1 MNYLSVSELSKSFGE
16 FKLFRDVSFGLEKGQ
31 KVGLVAKNGAGKST
45 LFKILMEK
53 EIQDE
58 GKVAYREGIRVG
70 YLEQEPDF
78 GDAQTIEDYIQ
89 NSDNPLVKLINRYEG
104 LIAKGDTESAE
115 FSDLMNQ
122 IDEQNAWSIDVKINE
137 VLTSLKF
144 PDKSVSVKNLS
155 GGQARR
161 LALAKSL
168 IDEPDV
174 LYMDEPTNHLDF
186 DMVEWLEKFISESK
200 LTLLLITHDRYFLDN
215 VCNEILELTPTGVFT
230 YKGDYEYYLNKKAER
245 EQNAQVVANKA
256 KNLFK
261 TELEWLR
268 RQPKA
273 RGTKSKSRI
282 DAAYELEKK
291 SKGVKAKK
299 ELEISSVMTRMGRK
313 ILEIEYLTKSYGG
326 LQILKDFTYFF
337 KRGEKVG
344 IIGKN
349 GTGKSTFLNLITGKD
364 KEFKGSISTGS
375 TVKFGYYNQKG
386 LNFRPDMKVI
396 DVVKDIAEVVQTKD
410 GSRITASQM
419 LTHFQFD
426 PKKQHTHVEL
436 LSGGE
441 KKRLYLVTVLME
453 NPNFLILDEPTNDLD
468 LATLTAL
475 ENYLLDF
482 NGCVIIVSH
491 DRFFLDRICDHLFVF
506 KGQGEVKDFPG
517 NYTEYREYVKVNKE
531 KEAKA
536 EEQKKFVKEEKPF
549 DSAQDDKKKNKLTYK
564 ERLEMESLAEEL
576 EKLES
581 SKSEMEEKLS
591 SGTLDGQA
599 INDLSIELGQLIEKI
614 EEVTL
619 NWMELA
625 EKEG

>member
-1 MNYLSVSELSKSFGE
+1 MNYLSVSGLSKSFGE
-16 FKLFRDVSFGLEKGQ
+16 FKLFKEVSFGLEKGQ

-53 EIQDE
+53 EIQDD
-58 GKVAYREGIRVG
+58 GQVVYRDGLRIG
-70 YLEQEPDF
+70 WLEQDPDF
-78 GDAQTIEDYIQ
+78 GDAKTIEEYIH
-89 NSDNPLVKLINRYEG
+89 NSENPLIQLINRYEF
-104 LIAKGDTESAE
+104 LLQKGDTESEE
-115 FSDLMNQ
+115 FSNLMNE
-122 IDEQNAWSIDVKINE
+122 IDEQNAWGVDVKINE
-137 VLTSLKF
+137 VLTNLKF
-144 PDKSVSVKNLS
+144 TNKQLEIKHLS
-155 GGQARR
+155 GGQGRR

-168 IDEPDV
+168 IDEPDI

-186 DMVEWLEKFISESK
+186 DMVEWLEKFVAESA

-215 VCNEILELTPTGVFT
+215 VCNEIIELTPTGVYQ
-230 YKGDYEYYLNKKAER
+230 YKGSYEYYLGKKAER
-245 EQNAQVVANKA
+245 EQNQQVVANKA

-282 DAAYELEKK
+282 DAAYEIEKVSK
-291 SKGVKAKK
+291 SVKAKK
-299 ELEISSVMTRMGRK
+299 ELEISSVMTRMGKK
-313 ILEIEYLTKSYGG
+313 ILEIEYLTKSYGELTI
-326 LQILKDFTYFF
+326 LQDFTYFF
-337 KRGEKVG
+337 KRGEKIG

-364 KEFKGSISTGS
+364 KDYKGSISTGS

-386 LNFRPDMKVI
+386 LSFRNDIKVI
-396 DVVKDIAEVVQTKD
+396 DIVKDIAEVVQTKD
-410 GSRITASQM
+410 GSKITASQM

-468 LATLTAL
+468 LETLTAL

-506 KGQGEVKDFPG
+506 KGEGAVKDFPG
-517 NYTEYREYVKVNKE
+517 NYTEYREYLKVNKE
-531 KEAKA
+531 KADKEKA
-536 EEQKKFVKEEKPF
+536 DIAVPKKVKKEEEKPR
-549 DSAQDDKKKNKLTYK
+549 NIKLTYK
-564 ERLEMESLAEEL
+564 EKLEMERLTKDLEML
-576 EKLES
+576 EKQK
-581 SKSEMEEKLS
+581 SKIEEQLS
-591 SGTLDGQA
+591 SGNLDGGS
-599 INDLSIELGQLIEKI
+599 INELSVELGELVEKI
-614 EEVTL
+614 DLITL
-619 NWMELA
+619 SWMELA
-625 EKEG
+625 DKEGE

>member
-1 MNYLSVSELSKSFGE
+1 MNFLSVSELSKSFGE
-16 FKLFRDVSFGLEKGQ
+16 FKLFKEVSFGLEKGQ
-31 KVGLVAKNGAGKST
+31 KVGLVAKNGSGKST
-45 LFKILMEK
+45 LFKILMGK

-58 GKVAYREGIRVG
+58 GSVVYRDGIRIG
-70 YLEQEPDF
+70 WLEQEPDF
-78 GDAQTIEDYIQ
+78 SGAKTIGEYIE
-89 NSDNPLVKLINRYEG
+89 NSENPKIQLINRYEEF
-104 LIAKGDTESAE
+104 LRKGDTETDE
-115 FSDLMNQ
+115 FNKLMNQ
-122 IDEQNAWSIDVKINE
+122 IDEQDAWSVEVKINE

-144 PDKSVSVKNLS
+144 TDKSLSIENLS
-155 GGQARR
+155 GGQGRR

-186 DMVEWLEKFISESK
+186 DMVEWLEKFISESS

-215 VCNEILELTPTGVFT
+215 VCNEIIELTPNGIYQ
-230 YKGDYEYYLNKKAER
+230 YKGDYEYYLDKKSER
-245 EQNAQVVANKA
+245 EHNQQVVAGKA

-282 DAAYELEKK
+282 EAAYALEKVSK
-291 SKGVKAKK
+291 SVKAKR
-299 ELEISSVMTRMGRK
+299 ELEISSVMTRMGKK
-313 ILEIEYLTKSYGG
+313 ILEIEYLTKAYGD
-326 LQILKDFTYFF
+326 LKILEDFTYFF
-337 KRGEKVG
+337 KRGEKIG

-364 KEFKGSISTGS
+364 KEYKGSISKGS

-386 LNFRPDMKVI
+386 LNFREDMKVI
-396 DVVKDIAEVVQTKD
+396 DVVRDIAEVVQTKD

-426 PKKQHTHVEL
+426 PKKQHTPVEL

-441 KKRLYLVTVLME
+441 KKRLYLVTVLMQ

-468 LATLTAL
+468 LETLTAL

-482 NGCVIIVSH
+482 TGCVIIVSH

-506 KGQGEVKDFPG
+506 KGKGQVKDFPG
-517 NYTEYREYVKVNKE
+517 NYTEYREYIKVDKEEAGSKKNNKS
-531 KEAKA
+531 K
-536 EEQKKFVKEEKPF
+536 EEQKEQELKPTL
-549 DSAQDDKKKNKLTYK
+549 KKMTYK
-564 ERLEMESLAEEL
+564 ERLEMDKLAQELEEL
-576 EKLES
+576 EGLKYEIE
-581 SKSEMEEKLS
+581 KKLS
-591 SGTLDGQA
+591 SGNIDGLE
-599 INDLSIELGQLIEKI
+599 INELSVQLGDLIVKI
-614 EEVTL
+614 DLVTSS
-619 NWMELA
+619 WMELA
-625 EKEG
+625 EKES

>member
-1 MNYLSVSELSKSFGE
+1 MNYLSVSDLSKSFGE
-16 FKLFRDVSFGLEKGQ
+16 FKLFKDVSFGLEKGQ

-53 EIQDE
+53 EIQDD
-58 GKVAYREGIRVG
+58 GQVVYRDGIRVG
-70 YLEQEPDF
+70 WLEQDPYF
-78 GDAQTIEDYIQ
+78 GDAETIEEYIYQ
-89 NSDNPLVKLINRYEG
+89 SDNPLIKLTNRYEF
-104 LIAKGDTESAE
+104 LLQKGETESDE
-115 FSDLMNQ
+115 FSSIMNE
-122 IDEQNAWSIDVKINE
+122 IDAQNAWNIGVKINE
-137 VLTSLKF
+137 VLTNLKF
-144 PDKSVSVKNLS
+144 PNQQILIKTLS
-155 GGQARR
+155 GGQGRR

-168 IDEPDV
+168 IDEPDI

-186 DMVEWLEKFISESK
+186 DMVEWLEKFVVESN
-200 LTLLLITHDRYFLDN
+200 LTLMLITHDRYFLDN
-215 VCNEILELTPTGVFT
+215 VCTEIIELTANGIYN

-245 EQNAQVVANKA
+245 EQNQTIVANKA

-261 TELEWLR
+261 TELDWLR

-282 DAAYELEKK
+282 DAAYALEKVSK
-291 SKGVKAKK
+291 SVKAKQ
-299 ELEISSVMTRMGRK
+299 ELEISSVMTRMGKK
-313 ILEIEYLTKSYGG
+313 ILEIERLTKNYGE
-326 LQILKDFTYFF
+326 LKILEDFTYFF
-337 KRGEKVG
+337 KRGEKIG

-364 KEFKGSISTGS
+364 KDYKGSISSGS

-386 LNFRPDMKVI
+386 LNFRSDMKVI

-441 KKRLYLVTVLME
+441 KKRLYMVTVLME

-468 LATLTAL
+468 LETLTAL
-475 ENYLLDF
+475 EGYLLNF

-506 KGQGEVKDFPG
+506 KGEGKVKDFPG
-517 NYTEYREYVKVNKE
+517 NYTEYREYLKINKE
-531 KEAKA
+531 SGDST
-536 EEQKKFVKEEKPF
+536 KKQVGIVKEEKNKEF
-549 DSAQDDKKKNKLTYK
+549 HSNKLTYK
-564 ERLEMESLAEEL
+564 ERLEMEVLSKEL
-576 EKLES
+576 EIL
-581 SKSEMEEKLS
+581 EEKKNKIEQQLTS
-591 SGTLDGQA
+591 EGLDGKL
-599 INDLSIELGQLIEKI
+599 INDLSVELGKLIDEI
-614 EEVTL
+614 DLITL
-619 NWMELA
+619 SWMELA
-625 EKEG
+625 DKE

>member
-1 MNYLSVSELSKSFGE
+1 MNYLSVSGLSKSFGE
-16 FKLFRDVSFGLEKGQ
+16 FKLFKEVSFGLEKGQ

-53 EIQDE
+53 EIQDD
-58 GKVAYREGIRVG
+58 GQVVYRDGLRIG
-70 YLEQEPDF
+70 WLEQDPDF
-78 GDAQTIEDYIQ
+78 GDAKTIEEYIH
-89 NSDNPLVKLINRYEG
+89 NSENPLIQLINRYEF
-104 LIAKGDTESAE
+104 LLQKGDTESEE
-115 FSDLMNQ
+115 FTNLMNE
-122 IDEQNAWSIDVKINE
+122 IDEQNAWGVDVKINE
-137 VLTSLKF
+137 VLTNLKF
-144 PDKSVSVKNLS
+144 TNKQLEIKHLS
-155 GGQARR
+155 GGQGRR

-168 IDEPDV
+168 IDEPDI

-186 DMVEWLEKFISESK
+186 DMVEWLEKFVAESA

-215 VCNEILELTPTGVFT
+215 VCNEIIELTPTGVYQ
-230 YKGDYEYYLNKKAER
+230 YKGSYEYYLGKKAER
-245 EQNAQVVANKA
+245 EQNQQVVANKA

-282 DAAYELEKK
+282 DAAYEIEKVSK
-291 SKGVKAKK
+291 SVKAKK
-299 ELEISSVMTRMGRK
+299 ELEISSVMTRMGKK
-313 ILEIEYLTKSYGG
+313 ILEIEYLTKSYGELTI
-326 LQILKDFTYFF
+326 LQDFTYFF
-337 KRGEKVG
+337 KRGEKIG

-364 KEFKGSISTGS
+364 KDYKGSISTGS

-386 LNFRPDMKVI
+386 LSFRNDIKVI
-396 DVVKDIAEVVQTKD
+396 DIVKDIAEVVQTKD
-410 GSRITASQM
+410 GSKITASQM

-468 LATLTAL
+468 LETLTAL

-506 KGQGEVKDFPG
+506 KGEGAVKDFPG
-517 NYTEYREYVKVNKE
+517 NYTEYREYLKVNKE
-531 KEAKA
+531 KVDKEKVDIAVP
-536 EEQKKFVKEEKPF
+536 KKVKKEEEKPR
-549 DSAQDDKKKNKLTYK
+549 NIKLTYK
-564 ERLEMESLAEEL
+564 EKLEMERLTKDLEML
-576 EKLES
+576 EKQK
-581 SKSEMEEKLS
+581 SKIEEQLS
-591 SGTLDGQA
+591 SGNLDGGS
-599 INDLSIELGQLIEKI
+599 INELSVELGELVEKI
-614 EEVTL
+614 DLITL
-619 NWMELA
+619 SWMELA
-625 EKEG
+625 DKEGE

>member
-16 FKLFRDVSFGLEKGQ
+16 FKLFKDVSFGLDKGQ

-45 LFKILMEK
+45 LFKILMGRD
-53 EIQDE
+53 IQDE
-58 GKVAYREGIRVG
+58 GKIAFRDGIRVG
-70 YLEQEPDF
+70 MLDQEPDF
-78 GDAQTIEDYIQ
+78 GDAKSIEEYIYR
-89 NSDNPLVKLINRYEG
+89 SDNPKIIALNRYEK
-104 LIAKGDTESAE
+104 LLEQGDTESDE
-115 FSDLMNQ
+115 FNKLMER
-122 IDEQNAWSIDVKINE
+122 IEALNAWDVDVRVNE

-144 PDKSVSVKNLS
+144 TDKSELVENLS

-161 LALAKSL
+161 LALAKVL
-168 IDEPDV
+168 IDEPD
-174 LYMDEPTNHLDF
+174 LLFLDEPTNHLDF
-186 DMVEWLEKFISESK
+186 DMVEWLEKFIADSQ

-215 VCNEILELTPTGVFT
+215 VCSEIIELTPDCIYN
-230 YKGDYEYYLNKKAER
+230 YKGSYEFYLLKKAER
-245 EQNAQVVANKA
+245 DQHDAIVANKA

-282 DAAYELEKK
+282 DAAHLLEKK
-291 SKGVKAKK
+291 SKSYQAKS

-313 ILEIEYLTKSYGG
+313 ILEIEYLTKTYDDKI
-326 LQILKDFTYFF
+326 ILEDFTYFF
-337 KRGEKVG
+337 KKGEKLG

-364 KEFKGSISTGS
+364 KEFKGSISQGS

-386 LNFRPDMKVI
+386 LSFNEGMKVI
-396 DVVKDIAEVVQTKD
+396 DIVKDIAEVVQTKD

-426 PKKQHTHVEL
+426 PKKQHTQVGL

-475 ENYLLDF
+475 ENYLLEF
-482 NGCVIIVSH
+482 QGCVIVVSH
-491 DRFFLDRICDHLFVF
+491 DRYFLDRIVDHLFVF
-506 KGQGEVKDFPG
+506 RGEGKVKDFPG
-517 NYTEYREYVKVNKE
+517 NYSEFREYE
-531 KEAKA
+531 KARGDK
-536 EEQKKFVKEEKPF
+536 EEQPAFVKKAPEKPVEKVQQ
-549 DSAQDDKKKNKLTYK
+549 SPKLTYK
-564 ERLEMESLAEEL
+564 EKLKMEELAETL
-576 EKLES
+576 TKLEEQ
-581 SKSEMEEKLS
+581 KAQIEEQLLAGNLS
-591 SGTLDGQA
+591 GQE
-599 INDLSIELGQLIEKI
+599 INDISMKLG
-614 EEVTL
+614 EVVNEIDSVTID
-619 NWMELA
+619 WMELA

>member
-1 MNYLSVSELSKSFGE
+1 MNYLSVSDLSKSFGE

-31 KVGLVAKNGAGKST
+31 KIGLVAKNGAGKST

-53 EIQDE
+53 EIQDD
-58 GKVAYREGIRVG
+58 GQVVYRDGIRVG
-70 YLEQEPDF
+70 WLEQDPDF
-78 GDAQTIEDYIQ
+78 GEAKTIEEYIYK
-89 NSDNPLVKLINRYEG
+89 SDNPLVKLINRYE
-104 LIAKGDTESAE
+104 LLLQKGDTESDE
-115 FSDLMNQ
+115 FSNLMNE
-122 IDEQNAWSIDVKINE
+122 IDEQNAWGIDVKINE
-137 VLTSLKF
+137 VLTNLKF
-144 PDKSVSVKNLS
+144 SNQQLLINNLS
-155 GGQARR
+155 GGQGRR

-168 IDEPDV
+168 IDEPDI

-186 DMVEWLEKFISESK
+186 DMVEWLEKFVAESN
-200 LTLLLITHDRYFLDN
+200 LTLILITHDRYFLDN
-215 VCNEILELTPTGVFT
+215 VCTEIIELTPTGIYN

-245 EQNAQVVANKA
+245 EQNQKIVANKA

-282 DAAYELEKK
+282 DAAYALEKVSK
-291 SKGVKAKK
+291 SVKAKQ

-313 ILEIEYLTKSYGG
+313 ILEIEHLTKTYGE
-326 LQILKDFTYFF
+326 LKILEDFTYFF

-364 KEFKGSISTGS
+364 KEYKGSISAGS

-386 LNFRPDMKVI
+386 LNFRSDMKVI

-441 KKRLYLVTVLME
+441 KKRLYMVTVLME

-468 LATLTAL
+468 LETLTAL
-475 ENYLLDF
+475 EGYLLSF

-506 KGQGEVKDFPG
+506 KGEGKVKDFPG
-517 NYTEYREYVKVNKE
+517 NYTEYREYLKVNKE
-531 KEAKA
+531 SIEHP
-536 EEQKKFVKEEKPF
+536 KKQVAFVKEEKNEEF
-549 DSAQDDKKKNKLTYK
+549 KSNKLTYK
-564 ERLEMESLAEEL
+564 ERLEMEEITKEL
-576 EKLES
+576 EGLEEQ
-581 SKSEMEEKLS
+581 KNKIEQQLTSE
-591 SGTLDGQA
+591 GLDGKL
-599 INDLSIELGQLIEKI
+599 INNLSVELGELLDKI
-614 EEVTL
+614 DFLTL
-619 NWMELA
+619 SWMELA
-625 EKEG
+625 EKAED

>member
-1 MNYLSVSELSKSFGE
+1 MNYLSVSGLSKSFGE
-16 FKLFRDVSFGLEKGQ
+16 FKLFKEVSFGLEKGQ

-53 EIQDE
+53 EIQDD
-58 GKVAYREGIRVG
+58 GQVVYRDGLRIG
-70 YLEQEPDF
+70 WLEQDPDF
-78 GDAQTIEDYIQ
+78 GDAKTIEEYIH
-89 NSDNPLVKLINRYEG
+89 NSENPLIQLINRYEF
-104 LIAKGDTESAE
+104 LLQKGDTESEE
-115 FSDLMNQ
+115 FSNLMNE
-122 IDEQNAWSIDVKINE
+122 IDEQNAWGVDVKINE
-137 VLTSLKF
+137 VLTNLKF
-144 PDKSVSVKNLS
+144 TNKQLEIKHLS
-155 GGQARR
+155 GGQGRR

-168 IDEPDV
+168 IDEPDI

-186 DMVEWLEKFISESK
+186 DMVEWLEKFVAESA

-215 VCNEILELTPTGVFT
+215 VCNEIIELTPTGVYQ
-230 YKGDYEYYLNKKAER
+230 YKGSYEYYLGKKAER
-245 EQNAQVVANKA
+245 EQNQQVVANKA

-282 DAAYELEKK
+282 DAAYEIEKVSK
-291 SKGVKAKK
+291 SVKAKK
-299 ELEISSVMTRMGRK
+299 ELAISSVMTRMGKK
-313 ILEIEYLTKSYGG
+313 ILEIEYLTKSYGQLKI
-326 LQILKDFTYFF
+326 LQDFTYFF
-337 KRGEKVG
+337 KRGEKIG

-364 KEFKGSISTGS
+364 KEYKGSISRGS

-386 LNFRPDMKVI
+386 LSFRNDMKVI
-396 DVVKDIAEVVQTKD
+396 DIVKDIAEVVQTKD
-410 GSRITASQM
+410 GSKITASQM

-468 LATLTAL
+468 LETLTAL

-506 KGQGEVKDFPG
+506 KGEGAVKDFPG
-517 NYTEYREYVKVNKE
+517 NYTEYREYLKVNKE
-531 KEAKA
+531 KADKEKA
-536 EEQKKFVKEEKPF
+536 DIAVPKKVKKEEEKPR
-549 DSAQDDKKKNKLTYK
+549 NIKLTYK
-564 ERLEMESLAEEL
+564 EKLEMERLTKDLEML
-576 EKLES
+576 EKQK
-581 SKSEMEEKLS
+581 SKIEEQLS
-591 SGTLDGQA
+591 SGNLDGGS
-599 INDLSIELGQLIEKI
+599 INELSVELGELVEKI
-614 EEVTL
+614 DLITL
-619 NWMELA
+619 SWMELA
-625 EKEG
+625 DKEGE

>member
-1 MNYLSVSELSKSFGE
+1 MNYLSVSDLSKSYGE
-16 FKLFRDVSFGLEKGQ
+16 FKLFQNVSFGLNRGQ

-45 LFKILMEK
+45 LFNILMEK

-58 GKVAYREGIRVG
+58 GIVSYRDGVRVSC
-70 YLEQEPDF
+70 LNQEPNF
-78 GDAQTIEDYIQ
+78 GEAKTIEEFIYC
-89 NSDNPLVKLINRYEG
+89 SENPMIKLLNQYEALLADG
-104 LIAKGDTESAE
+104 REESEEFAQLID
-115 FSDLMNQ
+115 Q
-122 IDEQNAWSIDVKINE
+122 IDEVNAWGVDVKINE
-137 VLTSLKF
+137 ILTNLKF
-144 PDKSVSVKNLS
+144 TDKAKSLSNLS

-161 LALAKSL
+161 LSLAKAL
-168 IDEPDV
+168 IDEPEI

-215 VCNEILELTPTGVFT
+215 VCDEIIELTPTGVFT

-245 EQNAQVVANKA
+245 EHNDSVVANKA

-282 DAAYELEKK
+282 EAAYELEKK
-291 SKGVKAKK
+291 SKSVKAKK

-313 ILEIEYLTKSYGG
+313 ILEIEYLTKSFGDIK
-326 LQILKDFTYFF
+326 ILNDFTYFF
-337 KRGEKVG
+337 KKGEKVG

-349 GTGKSTFLNLITGKD
+349 GTGKSTFLNIITGKD
-364 KEFKGSISTGS
+364 SNYQGSVSTGS
-375 TVKFGYYNQKG
+375 TIKFGYYNQKG
-386 LNFRPDMKVI
+386 LKFRSDMKVI

-410 GSRITASQM
+410 GSKITASQM

-426 PKKQHTHVEL
+426 PKKQHTYVEL

-441 KKRLYLVTVLME
+441 KKRVYLVTVLME

-475 ENYLLDF
+475 ENYLLEF
-482 NGCVIIVSH
+482 NGCVVIVSH

-506 KGQGEVKDFPG
+506 KGEGEVKDFPG
-517 NYTEYREYVKVNKE
+517 NYTEYREYLKLNKDEKDKVLEKKKVVESKEQKE
-531 KEAKA
+531 KSGL
-536 EEQKKFVKEEKPF
+536 V
-549 DSAQDDKKKNKLTYK
+549 KLTYK
-564 ERLEMESLAEEL
+564 EKLEMDNLAKELDILEQRKGEL
-576 EKLES
+576 EER
-581 SKSEMEEKLS
+581 LS
-591 SGTLDGQA
+591 TGTLNGKE
-599 INDLSIELGQLIEKI
+599 INELSIELGMVVEKI
-614 EEVTL
+614 EEFTIS
-619 NWMELA
+619 WMELA
-625 EKEG
+625 EKE

>member
-1 MNYLSVSELSKSFGE
+1 MNFLSVSELSKSFGE
-16 FKLFRDVSFGLEKGQ
+16 FKLFKEVSFGLEKGQ
-31 KVGLVAKNGAGKST
+31 KVGLVAKNGSGKST
-45 LFKILMEK
+45 LFKILMGK

-58 GKVAYREGIRVG
+58 GSVVYRDGIRIG
-70 YLEQEPDF
+70 WLEQEPDF
-78 GDAQTIEDYIQ
+78 SGAKTIGEYIE
-89 NSDNPLVKLINRYEG
+89 NSENPKIQLINRYEEF
-104 LIAKGDTESAE
+104 LRKGDTETDE
-115 FSDLMNQ
+115 FNKLMNQ
-122 IDEQNAWSIDVKINE
+122 IDEQDAWSVEVKINE

-144 PDKSVSVKNLS
+144 TDKSLSIENLS
-155 GGQARR
+155 GGQGRR

-186 DMVEWLEKFISESK
+186 DMVEWLEKFISESS

-215 VCNEILELTPTGVFT
+215 VCNEIIELTPNGIYQ
-230 YKGDYEYYLNKKAER
+230 YKGDYEYYLDKKSER
-245 EQNAQVVANKA
+245 EHNQQVVAGKA

-282 DAAYELEKK
+282 EAAYALEKVSK
-291 SKGVKAKK
+291 SVKAKR
-299 ELEISSVMTRMGRK
+299 ELEISSVMTRMGKK
-313 ILEIEYLTKSYGG
+313 ILEIEYLTKAYGD
-326 LQILKDFTYFF
+326 LKILEDFTYFF
-337 KRGEKVG
+337 KRGEKIG

-364 KEFKGSISTGS
+364 KEYKGSISKGS

-386 LNFRPDMKVI
+386 LNFREDMKVI
-396 DVVKDIAEVVQTKD
+396 DVVRDIAEVVQTKD

-426 PKKQHTHVEL
+426 PKKQHTPVEL

-441 KKRLYLVTVLME
+441 KKRLYLVTVLMQ

-468 LATLTAL
+468 LETLTAL

-482 NGCVIIVSH
+482 TGCVIIVSH

-506 KGQGEVKDFPG
+506 KGKGQVKDFPG
-517 NYTEYREYVKVNKE
+517 NYTEYREYIKVDKEETGSKKNNKS
-531 KEAKA
+531 K
-536 EEQKKFVKEEKPF
+536 EEQKEQELKPTL
-549 DSAQDDKKKNKLTYK
+549 KKMTYK
-564 ERLEMESLAEEL
+564 ERLEMDKLAQELEEL
-576 EKLES
+576 EGLKYEIE
-581 SKSEMEEKLS
+581 KKLS
-591 SGTLDGQA
+591 SGNIDGLE
-599 INDLSIELGQLIEKI
+599 INELSVQLGDLIVKI
-614 EEVTL
+614 DLVTSS
-619 NWMELA
+619 WMELA
-625 EKEG
+625 EKES

>member
-16 FKLFRDVSFGLEKGQ
+16 FKLFQDVSFGLDKGQ

-45 LFKILMEK
+45 LFKILMGK
-53 EIQDE
+53 EIQDD
-58 GKVAYREGIRVG
+58 GNVAYREGIRVG
-70 YLEQEPDF
+70 WLEQEPSF
-78 GDAQTIEDYIQ
+78 GDAETIDDYIQ
-89 NSDNPLVKLINRYEG
+89 NSDNPLIKLINRYES
-104 LIAKGDTESAE
+104 LIAKGDTESDE
-115 FSDLMNQ
+115 FGKLMNQ
-122 IDEQNAWSIDVKINE
+122 IDEQNAWSVDVRINE

-144 PDKSVSVKNLS
+144 PDKSQSVKNLS

-168 IDEPDV
+168 IDEPDI

-186 DMVEWLEKFISESK
+186 DMVEWLEKFIAESK

-245 EQNAQVVANKA
+245 EQNANVVANKA

-282 DAAYELEKK
+282 EAAYELEKK

-313 ILEIEYLTKSYGG
+313 ILEIEYLTKSYGD

-344 IIGKN
+344 IIGQN

-364 KEFKGSISTGS
+364 QDYKGSISTGS

-386 LNFRPDMKVI
+386 LSFRPDMKVI

-426 PKKQHTHVEL
+426 PKKQHTQVEL

-506 KGQGEVKDFPG
+506 KGEGEVKDFPG
-517 NYTEYREYVKVNKE
+517 NYTEYREFVRINKE
-531 KEAKA
+531 KEVKEA
-536 EEQKKFVKEEKPF
+536 EQKKFIKEVPKEVEKPK
-549 DSAQDDKKKNKLTYK
+549 QNKLTYK

-576 EKLES
+576 EKLET
-581 SKSEMEEKLS
+581 SKTEMEEKLS

-614 EEVTL
+614 EDVTM

-625 EKEG
+625 EKEES

>member
-1 MNYLSVSELSKSFGE
+1 MNYLSVSGLSKSFGE
-16 FKLFRDVSFGLEKGQ
+16 FKLFQGVSFGLEKGQ
-31 KVGLVAKNGAGKST
+31 KIGLVAKNGAGKST

-58 GKVAYREGIRVG
+58 GQVVYRDGLRIG
-70 YLEQEPDF
+70 WLEQEPDF
-78 GDAQTIEDYIQ
+78 GEAKTIEEYIHK
-89 NSDNPLVKLINRYEG
+89 SENPLIKLINQYES
-104 LIAKGDTESAE
+104 LLKLGDTESDE
-115 FSDLMNQ
+115 FNNLMNE
-122 IDEQNAWSIDVKINE
+122 IDERNAWAIDVKINE
-137 VLTSLKF
+137 VLTNLKF
-144 PDKSVSVKNLS
+144 TNKQLKIENLS
-155 GGQARR
+155 GGQGRR

-168 IDEPDV
+168 IDEPDI

-186 DMVEWLEKFISESK
+186 DMVEWLEKFVAESN

-215 VCNEILELTPTGVFT
+215 VCNEIIELTPNGVYQ
-230 YKGDYEYYLNKKAER
+230 YKGSYEYYLDKKAQR
-245 EQNAQVVANKA
+245 EHNQQVVANKA

-282 DAAYELEKK
+282 EAAYKLEKVSK
-291 SKGVKAKK
+291 SVQAKK

-313 ILEIEYLTKSYGG
+313 ILEIEYLTKSFGDLKI
-326 LQILKDFTYFF
+326 LQDFTYFF
-337 KRGEKVG
+337 KRGEKIG

-364 KEFKGSISTGS
+364 KEYKGSISTGS

-386 LNFRPDMKVI
+386 LSFRNDMKVI
-396 DVVKDIAEVVQTKD
+396 DVVKDIAEVVQTKE
-410 GSRITASQM
+410 GSKITASQM

-426 PKKQHTHVEL
+426 PKKQHTQVEL

-468 LATLTAL
+468 LETLTAL

-482 NGCVIIVSH
+482 NGCVVIVSH

-506 KGQGEVKDFPG
+506 KGEGEVKDFPG
-517 NYTEYREYVKVNKE
+517 NYTEYREYLKVGKQEAEGSKE
-531 KEAKA
+531 D
-536 EEQKKFVKEEKPF
+536 KKIVKEEREKKP
-549 DSAQDDKKKNKLTYK
+549 KPIKLTYK
-564 ERLEMESLAEEL
+564 EKLEMERLAQEL
-576 EKLES
+576 EQLEDQ
-581 SKSEMEEKLS
+581 KSNIEGQLS
-591 SGTLDGQA
+591 SGNIDGER
-599 INDLSIELGQLIEKI
+599 INKLSVELGELVEKI
-614 EEVTL
+614 DLITL
-619 NWMELA
+619 TWMELA
-625 EKEG
+625 DKEGE

>member
-1 MNYLSVSELSKSFGE
+1 MNYLSVSDLSKSFGE
-16 FKLFRDVSFGLEKGQ
+16 FKLFKDVSFGLEKGQ

-53 EIQDE
+53 EIQDD
-58 GKVAYREGIRVG
+58 GQVVYRDGIRVG
-70 YLEQEPDF
+70 WLEQDPYF
-78 GDAQTIEDYIQ
+78 GDAETIEEYIYQ
-89 NSDNPLVKLINRYEG
+89 SDNPLIKLTNRYEF
-104 LIAKGDTESAE
+104 LLQKGETESDE
-115 FSDLMNQ
+115 FSSIMNE
-122 IDEQNAWSIDVKINE
+122 IDAQNAWNIGVKINE
-137 VLTSLKF
+137 VLTNLKF
-144 PDKSVSVKNLS
+144 PNQQILIKTLS
-155 GGQARR
+155 GGQGRR

-168 IDEPDV
+168 IDEPDI

-186 DMVEWLEKFISESK
+186 DMVEWLEKFVVESN
-200 LTLLLITHDRYFLDN
+200 LTLMLITHDRYFLDN
-215 VCNEILELTPTGVFT
+215 VCTEIIELTANGIYN

-245 EQNAQVVANKA
+245 EQNQTIVANKA

-261 TELEWLR
+261 TELDWLR

-282 DAAYELEKK
+282 DAAYALEKVSK
-291 SKGVKAKK
+291 SVKAKQ
-299 ELEISSVMTRMGRK
+299 ELEISSVMTRMGKK
-313 ILEIEYLTKSYGG
+313 ILEIERLTKNYGE
-326 LQILKDFTYFF
+326 LKILEDFTYFF
-337 KRGEKVG
+337 KRGEKIG

-364 KEFKGSISTGS
+364 KDYKGSISSGS

-386 LNFRPDMKVI
+386 LNFRSDMKVI

-441 KKRLYLVTVLME
+441 KKRLYMVTVLME

-468 LATLTAL
+468 LETLTAL
-475 ENYLLDF
+475 EGYLLNF

-506 KGQGEVKDFPG
+506 KGEGKVKDFPG
-517 NYTEYREYVKVNKE
+517 NYTEYREYLKINKE
-531 KEAKA
+531 SGDST
-536 EEQKKFVKEEKPF
+536 KKQVGIVKEEKNKEF
-549 DSAQDDKKKNKLTYK
+549 HSNKLTYK
-564 ERLEMESLAEEL
+564 ERLEMEVLSKEL
-576 EKLES
+576 EIL
-581 SKSEMEEKLS
+581 EEKKNKIEQQLTS
-591 SGTLDGQA
+591 EGLDGKL
-599 INDLSIELGQLIEKI
+599 INELSVELGKLIDEI
-614 EEVTL
+614 DLITL
-619 NWMELA
+619 SWMELA
-625 EKEG
+625 DKE

>member
-1 MNYLSVSELSKSFGE
+1 MNFLSVSELSKSFGE
-16 FKLFRDVSFGLEKGQ
+16 FKLFKEVSFGLEKGQ
-31 KVGLVAKNGAGKST
+31 KVGLVAKNGSGKST
-45 LFKILMEK
+45 LFKILMGK

-58 GKVAYREGIRVG
+58 GSVVYRDGIRIG
-70 YLEQEPDF
+70 WLEQEPDF
-78 GDAQTIEDYIQ
+78 SGAKTIGEYIE
-89 NSDNPLVKLINRYEG
+89 NSENPKIQLINRYEEF
-104 LIAKGDTESAE
+104 LRKGDTETDE
-115 FSDLMNQ
+115 FNKLMNQ
-122 IDEQNAWSIDVKINE
+122 IDEQDAWSVEVKINE

-144 PDKSVSVKNLS
+144 TDKSLSIENLS
-155 GGQARR
+155 GGQGRR

-186 DMVEWLEKFISESK
+186 DMVEWLEKFISESS

-215 VCNEILELTPTGVFT
+215 VCNEIIELTPNGIYQ
-230 YKGDYEYYLNKKAER
+230 YKGDYEYYLDKKSER
-245 EQNAQVVANKA
+245 EHNQQVVAGKA

-282 DAAYELEKK
+282 EAAYALEKVSK
-291 SKGVKAKK
+291 SVKAKR
-299 ELEISSVMTRMGRK
+299 ELEISSVMTRMGKK
-313 ILEIEYLTKSYGG
+313 ILEIEYLTKAYGD
-326 LQILKDFTYFF
+326 LKILEDFTYFF
-337 KRGEKVG
+337 KRGEKIG

-364 KEFKGSISTGS
+364 KEYKGSISKGS

-386 LNFRPDMKVI
+386 LNFREDMKVI
-396 DVVKDIAEVVQTKD
+396 DVVRDIAEVVQTKD

-426 PKKQHTHVEL
+426 PKKQYTPVEL

-441 KKRLYLVTVLME
+441 KKRLYLVTVLMQ

-468 LATLTAL
+468 LETLTAL

-482 NGCVIIVSH
+482 TGCVIIVSH

-506 KGQGEVKDFPG
+506 KGKGQVKDFPG
-517 NYTEYREYVKVNKE
+517 NYTEYREYIKVDKEEAGSKKNNKS
-531 KEAKA
+531 K
-536 EEQKKFVKEEKPF
+536 EEQKEQELKPTL
-549 DSAQDDKKKNKLTYK
+549 KKLTYK
-564 ERLEMESLAEEL
+564 ERLEMDKLAQELEEL
-576 EKLES
+576 EGLKYEIE
-581 SKSEMEEKLS
+581 KKLS
-591 SGTLDGQA
+591 SGNIDGLE
-599 INDLSIELGQLIEKI
+599 INELSVQLGDLIVKI
-614 EEVTL
+614 DLVTSS
-619 NWMELA
+619 WMELA
-625 EKEG
+625 EKES

>member
-16 FKLFRDVSFGLEKGQ
+16 FKLFSGVSFGLDKGQ

-45 LFKILMEK
+45 LFKILMGK
-53 EIQDE
+53 EIQDD
-58 GKVAYREGIRVG
+58 GSVSYRDGLRVSC
-70 YLEQEPDF
+70 LDQEHDF
-78 GDAQTIEDYIQ
+78 GAAKTIEEFIYT
-89 NSDNPLVKLINRYEG
+89 SENPSLNLISRYEN
-104 LIAKGDTESAE
+104 LLEKGDTESDE
-115 FSDLMNQ
+115 FIQLMVE
-122 IDEQNAWSIDVKINE
+122 IDEQNAWGVDVKVNE

-144 PDKSVSVKNLS
+144 PDKLQSLTNLS

-161 LALAKSL
+161 LSLAKAL
-168 IDEPDV
+168 IDEPDI

-186 DMVEWLEKFISESK
+186 DMVEWLEKFISDSN
-200 LTLLLITHDRYFLDN
+200 LTLILITHDRYFLDN
-215 VCNEILELTPTGVFT
+215 VCNEIIELSPSGIFN

-245 EQNAQVVANKA
+245 DQNSQIVANKA

-282 DAAYELEKK
+282 DAAYDIEKK
-291 SKGVKAKK
+291 SKSFKTKQN
-299 ELEISSVMTRMGRK
+299 LEISSVMTRMGRK
-313 ILEIEYLTKSYGG
+313 VLEIEYLTKSYGD
-326 LQILKDFTYFF
+326 LKILKDFTYFF
-337 KRGEKVG
+337 KKGEKVG

-349 GTGKSTFLNLITGKD
+349 GTGKSTFLNIITGKD
-364 KEFKGSISTGS
+364 TVYKGSVSIGS
-375 TVKFGYYNQKG
+375 TIKFGYYNQKG
-386 LNFRPDMKVI
+386 LNFRLDMKVI

-482 NGCVIIVSH
+482 NGCVVIVSH
-491 DRFFLDRICDHLFVF
+491 DRFFLDRICEHLFVF
-506 KGQGEVKDFPG
+506 KGKGEVKDFPG
-517 NYTEYREYVKVNKE
+517 NYSEYREYLKINKE
-531 KEAKA
+531 EESKETDKKKL
-536 EEQKKFVKEEKPF
+536 EKPIQKKEEK
-549 DSAQDDKKKNKLTYK
+549 QILVKLTFK
-564 ERLEMESLAEEL
+564 EKLEMERLSEEL
-576 EKLES
+576 KNLEE
-581 SKSEMEEKLS
+581 SKSKIEEKLS
-591 SGTLDGQA
+591 SGLIQGQD
-599 INDLSIELGQLIEKI
+599 INDLSIDLGNLIERI
-614 EEVTL
+614 EAISL
-619 NWMELA
+619 AWMELA
-625 EKEG
+625 EKE